1 MAEEIIDV
9 HCGWGPTPAAPD
21 WNQAEAVQRLLTA
34 RGVTTACLSSVLAR
48 RYDPIGGNE
57 AVAETLKSPGT
68 PARLCGWLVVQPA
81 QYEESSGQMR
91 SHLYS
96 ENFVGA
102 ALYTNPAT
110 GEPVTVEYAREL
122 LILIRRYSKA
132 LLIETP
138 TAEAMWHAVEIAG
151 FMQGVKII
159 ASGMGGEEWR
169 AAIDYA
175 VKPSNLFLD
184 ISGALAPEKIR
195 YAIQAM
201 NGARKLLFA
210 SNAPTCDPALHLAM
224 LEEAGLS
231 SDEREKILCANAQ
244 RVFGWGTGS
253 VESPSGM
260 TLSAMGS

>member
-9 HCGWGPTPAAPD
+9 HCGWGPTPAAPT
-21 WNQAEAVQRLLTA
+21 WNQTETVQSTLAE
-34 RGVTTACLSSVLAR
+34 RGITMACLSSLLAR

-57 AVAETLKSPGT
+57 TVADTLANPGSPVKL
-68 PARLCGWLVVQPA
+68 RGWLVVQPA
-81 QYEESSGQMR
+81 QHEESSAQMR
-91 SHLYS
+91 RHLYS

-102 ALYTNPAT
+102 ALYPNPTT
-110 GEPVTVEYAREL
+110 GEPVALEYSREL

-151 FMQGVKII
+151 FMQGVKIV

-169 AAIDYA
+169 AAIDFA

-184 ISGALAPEKIR
+184 IAGSLAPEKIR

-201 NGARKLLFA
+201 SGARKLLF
-210 SNAPTCDPALHLAM
+210 SSTAPGCDPAANLAM
-224 LEEAGLS
+224 MDEAGLS
-231 SDEREKILCANAQ
+231 SDEREKILFANAH

-253 VESPSGM
+253 VDRPADV
-260 TLSAMGS
+260 TLSAMGG